1 MTDRTFNTG
10 FKYDFTSI
18 LDRKGHDALAVD
30 AIGDPSIKMAPGAPG
45 PGFDL
50 IPMWV
55 ADMNFPVLPD
65 IQRHI
70 IDRVNH
76 PAFGYYMPRD
86 EYYDRIIRWHRVR
99 NDVEGLTKECIGY
112 ENGVLGGVASALR
125 VFCPDGAKVLLHSPT
140 YIGFTGTL
148 KNNGYEIVSSPL
160 VQDER
165 GIYRMNLADM
175 EDKFRKGDI
184 PAMIFCSPHNP
195 TGRVWEKGE
204 IRDMTELCRKYDV
217 KIISDEI
224 WSDIILAGHQ
234 HIPTQSVSEDAKGRT
249 VALYAPSKTFNL
261 AGLIGSYHIIYDP
274 DIRKKV
280 PCDFIDQNFEG
291 VSVTKP
297 DGTYMLWVDCGQWC
311 RDHGRDLQAVEE
323 ACWKVG
329 AAVQD
334 GRMFH
339 GHSHLRMNLAL
350 PYSRVTEAF
359 ERMQKYVF

>member
-1 MTDRTFNTG
+1 
-10 FKYDFTSI
+10 
-18 LDRKGHDALAVD
+18 
-30 AIGDPSIKMAPGAPG
+30 
-45 PGFDL
+45 
-50 IPMWV
+50 
-55 ADMNFPVLPD
+55 
-65 IQRHI
+65 
-70 IDRVNH
+70 
-76 PAFGYYMPRD
+76 
-86 EYYDRIIRWHRVR
+86 
-99 NDVEGLTKECIGY
+99 
-112 ENGVLGGVASALR
+112 
-125 VFCPDGAKVLLHSPT
+125 
-140 YIGFTGTL
+140 
-148 KNNGYEIVSSPL
+148 
-160 VQDER
+160 
-165 GIYRMNLADM
+165 
-175 EDKFRKGDI
+175 
-184 PAMIFCSPHNP
+184 
-195 TGRVWEKGE
+195 
-204 IRDMTELCRKYDV
+204 MTELCRKYDV

-280 PCDFIDQNFEG
+280 RKQSSLSHYNDMNVLSMYALIGAYSDNGMVWVDELRQVIGKNVDFACDFIDQNFEG

-311 RDHGRDLQAVEE
+311 REHGRDLQAVEE